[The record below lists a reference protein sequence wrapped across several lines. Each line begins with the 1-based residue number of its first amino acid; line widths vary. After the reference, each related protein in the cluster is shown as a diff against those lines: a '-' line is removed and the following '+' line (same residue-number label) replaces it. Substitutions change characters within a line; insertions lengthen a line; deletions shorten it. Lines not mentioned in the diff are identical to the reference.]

1 MSPMRGR
8 AIGRRVVRT
17 AATTAVVV
25 GTAHVVSGAMAPK
38 QQAAPQQ
45 EQAYEEAPQE
55 VVYVQA
61 PEAPAALPAAP
72 SQEDV
77 MAQLTQYSKMHDAGV
92 LTDEEFA
99 AVKAKL
105 LGI

>member
-8 AIGRRVVRT
+8 RIGRRVVRT

-25 GTAHVVSGAMAPK
+25 GTAAVVGGAIHGSQQQPAP
-38 QQAAPQQ
+38 QAAP
-45 EQAYEEAPQE
+45 EPE
-55 VVYVQA
+55 VVYVQEPA
-61 PEAPAALPAAP
+61 APAALPAAAP
-72 SQEDV
+72 EVDV

-92 LTDEEFA
+92 ITDEEFA